1 MEIPMVLVG
10 RPLAL
15 TSWPES
21 NTCQKEDAGD
31 RPWLCTLRSSHRP
44 GSRGVDAGSMHLVSE
59 GAGIELDVGDV
70 FVGASAGVA

>member
-1 MEIPMVLVG
+1 MPSLMG
-10 RPLAL
+10 RPLAP

-31 RPWLCTLRSSHRP
+31 RPWLCTLGSSHGPMRLAP
-44 GSRGVDAGSMHLVSE
+44 EEADAGSMHLVSE

>member
-1 MEIPMVLVG
+1 MRWAPCGPPFDTHVVAREQHV
-10 RPLAL
+10 
-15 TSWPES
+15 
-21 NTCQKEDAGD
+21 QKEDAGD

-44 GSRGVDAGSMHLVSE
+44 GSRGAGAGSMHLVSE